1 MGWVSVVHRKATLCL
16 LVLTG
21 LVIPHARGQGV
32 DFASRP
38 GPAPDNLATPPAFE
52 VVSIKPSPHDDG
64 HLRLQFTA
72 DGFRAVNVTL
82 HVLLVEAFGLD
93 DDQVINEPDWANKRE
108 FDIDARVDG
117 QDVPALH
124 ELSFDQRREMFRQIL
139 TERFGLT
146 CHSDTRQLPVFA
158 LVIGKNGAKL
168 KQSAPVPNAAPITH
182 HGPGGMAV
190 SPGRIVATS
199 TSMPYFTDV
208 LSNELGRTVVDRTGL
223 DGSYDINLAW
233 TPAEGEGGAMPSADD
248 PPPSDAS
255 DPSIFTAVQEQLGLK
270 LQSEK
275 TWVQVIVVD
284 KVHLPEQN

>member
-1 MGWVSVVHRKATLCL
+1 MDS
-16 LVLTG
+16 LV
-21 LVIPHARGQGV
+21 
-32 DFASRP
+32 
-38 GPAPDNLATPPAFE
+38 TPLAFE

-93 DDQVINEPDWANKRE
+93 DDQVINEPDWSSKRN

-117 QDVPALH
+117 NDVPALH
-124 ELSFDQRREMFRQIL
+124 QLTFDQRREMFRQIL

-146 CHSDTRQLPVFA
+146 CHADTRQLPVFA
-158 LVIGKNGAKL
+158 LVIGKNGARL
-168 KQSAPVPNAAPITH
+168 KQSTPVPNAAPITQ
-182 HGPGGMAV
+182 HGPGGMTV
-190 SPGRIVATS
+190 SPGHIVATS

-223 DGSYDINLAW
+223 DGSYDINLNW
-233 TPAEGEGGAMPSADD
+233 TPAEGEGGAMPAADVS
-248 PPPSDAS
+248 PSS

-270 LQSEK
+270 LQAEK

-284 KVHLPEQN
+284 KVHLPDQN